1 MQVIW
6 CYIDFV
12 VFSVECVVEYYF
24 MGILCNFE
32 KFVGVNQIVIEM
44 GDVDVI
50 VLIYFFYVEEGDID
64 FFVIV
69 EFKLIE

>member
-1 MQVIW
+1 
-6 CYIDFV
+6 
-12 VFSVECVVEYYF
+12 
-24 MGILCNFE
+24 MGVLCNFE
-32 KFVGVNQIVIEM
+32 KIAGVNEIVIEM

-69 EFKLIE
+69 EFKLIEWWNNGIGVVGIIK

>member
-1 MQVIW
+1 
-6 CYIDFV
+6 
-12 VFSVECVVEYYF
+12 
-24 MGILCNFE
+24 
-32 KFVGVNQIVIEM
+32 M